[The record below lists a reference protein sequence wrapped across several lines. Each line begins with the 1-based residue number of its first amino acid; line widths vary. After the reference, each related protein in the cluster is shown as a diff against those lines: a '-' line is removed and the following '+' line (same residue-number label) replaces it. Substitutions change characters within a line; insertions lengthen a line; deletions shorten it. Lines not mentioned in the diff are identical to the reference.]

1 MLNRA
6 FVAVGW
12 CGGYPTARKG
22 RISRPGIRW
31 ALVLLWT
38 LGLFVILPPHH
49 TYRPGRLTAG
59 LGVDCFET
67 PGRDTDSDQARG

>member
-22 RISRPGIRW
+22 RISRLGIRW

-38 LGLFVILPPHH
+38 LGLFVILPPTPHLPSWPSH
-49 TYRPGRLTAG
+49 CWVGSG
-59 LGVDCFET
+59 LLRNTGKVY
-67 PGRDTDSDQARG
+67 G